1 MHVVQPLVPGHYY
14 HIYNRGNNRENLFRE
29 VRNYRYFLELY
40 AHHVYPVADTFAYC
54 LMPNHFHFLVR
65 IKTEDETH
73 KTSQVS
79 ETCEVSFKPSQ
90 HFSNLF
96 NAYTK
101 AINKAYG
108 RTGSLFQERFGR
120 IEVTSERYY
129 THLIFYIHANPQKHG
144 FADDFRT
151 WPWSSY
157 NALVTEG
164 PTHLRRDVVRDWF
177 GGRVQMDVFH
187 QGAVDERVIAQL
199 LEEDAI

>member
-54 LMPNHFHFLVR
+54 LMSNHFHFLVK
-65 IKTEDETH
+65 IKTEDETV

-79 ETCEVSFKPSQ
+79 ENCEVSFKPSQ

-129 THLIFYIHANPQKHG
+129 TSLIFYIHANPQKHG

-157 NALVTEG
+157 NALVTDG
-164 PTHLRRDVVRDWF
+164 PRICAATWCGIGLAGECKWMCFIREQW
-177 GGRVQMDVFH
+177 MN
-187 QGAVDERVIAQL
+187 E
-199 LEEDAI
+199 